1 MVDMSLNDIISLDIH
16 ELRTPSHVDTGAL
29 VSSSGTVSGSN
40 TNRSFAPIM
49 LNVASGCIKTFTENG
64 DYRVSVQYPEPIA
77 SLQRLTVRWV
87 DRSGAP
93 VNFQGWDANAF
104 VLRIHVR
111 PDPER
116 TLPPPPPLQD
126 VELKR
131 IIDAMT
137 MTLPP
142 PPKEDPKFKIPW
154 FLLVLATLIG
164 IFIWRTFGNRPAV
177 PVGPQVP
184 VQMMR

>member
-1 MVDMSLNDIISLDIH
+1 
-16 ELRTPSHVDTGAL
+16 
-29 VSSSGTVSGSN
+29 
-40 TNRSFAPIM
+40 M
-49 LNVASGCIKTFTENG
+49 LNVSSGCIKTFTENG
-64 DYRVSVQYPEPIA
+64 DYRISAEFPEPINV
-77 SLQRLTVRWV
+77 LQRLTVQWV
-87 DRSGAP
+87 DRNGKLL
-93 VNFQGWDANAF
+93 NFQGWNTNAF

-111 PDPER
+111 AEPER

-137 MTLPP
+137 LALPP
-142 PPKEDPKFKIPW
+142 PPVKDEKKFKIPW

-164 IFIWRTFGNRPAV
+164 IFIWKTFGNRPGTAQ
-177 PVGPQVP
+177 VGPQVP